1 MRKELEQNR
10 RLLAEV
16 EKEAMTSGLN
26 HQVRDFKKEIDIS
39 LDRENRIWL
48 QRSKT
53 LWAAQRDKNSRFFH
67 SKTTRRYRKNYIGKI
82 RNNDG
87 IWSTGRE
94 EVKDFMVRYYQEL
107 FTSANP
113 NQSDV
118 VVVAVHSIITPDLNE
133 KLSMDFKAWEVQ
145 AAIKQMAPLKEPGL
159 DGSLQFFSKTTGH

>member
-1 MRKELEQNR
+1 M
-10 RLLAEV
+10 
-16 EKEAMTSGLN
+16 
-26 HQVRDFKKEIDIS
+26 
-39 LDRENRIWL
+39 
-48 QRSKT
+48 
-53 LWAAQRDKNSRFFH
+53 
-67 SKTTRRYRKNYIGKI
+67 

-107 FTSANP
+107 FTSANL

-118 VVVAVHSIITPDLNE
+118 VVGAVHSIITPDLNE

-145 AAIKQMAPLKEPGL
+145 AAIKQMTPLKEPGL